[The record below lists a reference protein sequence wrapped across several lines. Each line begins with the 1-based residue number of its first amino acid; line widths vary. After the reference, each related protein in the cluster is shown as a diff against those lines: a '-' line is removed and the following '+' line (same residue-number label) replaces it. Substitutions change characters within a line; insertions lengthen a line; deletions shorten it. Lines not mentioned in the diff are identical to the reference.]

1 MKSRLVI
8 FDAVII
14 IAAFEGDFWNSL
26 VSQFKI
32 HVPSIVLREA
42 THYRDKNR
50 QRIAID
56 MQTYVQQGKV
66 IELTATA
73 REIQTL
79 QEKVNPNFMD
89 RIDDGELEALAL
101 LMSGKYNDYRFCTSD
116 TRAIKSMSS
125 LSLGAFGVSLEEL
138 LDEIKLRK
146 KLPDPSYSK
155 AAFDRKK
162 AEGLQEQDAFIRKKK

>member
-1 MKSRLVI
+1 
-8 FDAVII
+8 
-14 IAAFEGDFWNSL
+14 
-26 VSQFKI
+26 
-32 HVPSIVLREA
+32 VPSIVAREV
-42 THYRDKNR
+42 THYRDKNNHR
-50 QRIAID
+50 VQID
-56 MQTYVQQGKV
+56 MQSYVKQGKI
-66 IELTATA
+66 IELTATV
-73 REIQTL
+73 REIQIL
-79 QEKVNPNFMD
+79 QEKVNQNFID

-146 KLPDPSYSK
+146 KLPDQSYSK

-162 AEGLQEQDAFIRKKK
+162 AEGLQEQEFFLRKKT